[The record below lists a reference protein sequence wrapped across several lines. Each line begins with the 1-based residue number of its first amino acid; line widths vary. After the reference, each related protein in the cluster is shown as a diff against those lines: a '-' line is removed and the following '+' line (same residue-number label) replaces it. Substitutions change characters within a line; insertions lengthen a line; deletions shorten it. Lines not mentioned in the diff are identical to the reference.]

1 MIRTLGTGLY
11 PVAVEEAEDAFEML
25 DEGPSEAVQVVL
37 EF

>member
-11 PVAVEEAEDAFEML
+11 PVAGEEAQEAFQLL
-25 DEGPSEAVQVVL
+25 DEGSSEAVQVVL